1 MRYLIILLS
10 LLWVLP
16 CYAEEI
22 SKAVPEKTT
31 VKVESPKKFGRLLQ
45 EMESTDEKG
54 IKHERKITWTYYK
67 TGEVDV
73 ITIERYKAGKLVSI
87 KEIKHYLDGKQ
98 PTVKV
103 TNGMVK

>member
-16 CYAEEI
+16 CYADEI

-31 VKVESPKKFGRLLQ
+31 VTVQSPKKFGKLLQ

-54 IKHERKITWTYYK
+54 IKHERKITWTYYE
-67 TGEVDV
+67 TEEVDV
-73 ITIERYKAGKLVSI
+73 ITIERYKAGKLVST
-87 KEIKHYLDGKQ
+87 KEIKHYLNGKRPIVSQ
-98 PTVKV
+98 V
-103 TNGMVK
+103 NW